1 MKCKVC
7 GVELESWSLITGIAK
22 PCGHRQFDDKTAR
35 KNARMM
41 RELNRDISK
50 IVRGR

>member
-7 GVELESWSLITGIAK
+7 GKEMESWSMITGIAK
-22 PCGHRQFDDKTAR
+22 PCGHKQFDEKTAK
-35 KNARMM
+35 KNKKMFQ
-41 RELNRDISK
+41 ELNRDISK